1 MLDKV
6 LDRAGSIAIIIAS
19 IVFIGVVVHK
29 YLITEKGTSDL
40 PDKIPIGKKLDL
52 PDINWEGNGHTVVIA
67 LQKGCIYCT
76 ESAPFYRRL
85 NQEISGKQN
94 ISIVAVLPNTVE
106 NSREHLKALEMPFN
120 EVRQSQFESIG
131 VSVTPTLLVADKTGT
146 VISGWIGK
154 LPSEKET
161 EVLQMLTRLSQN
173 N

>member
-19 IVFIGVVVHK
+19 IVFVGVVVHK
-29 YLITEKGTSDL
+29 YLIAEKRASAP

-52 PDINWEGNGHTVVIA
+52 PGINWEGNGHTVVIA

-106 NSREHLKALEMPFN
+106 NSREHLKDLEMPFN
-120 EVRQSQFESIG
+120 EVRQSQFKSIG

-146 VISGWIGK
+146 VISGWVGK

-161 EVLQMLTRLSQN
+161 EVLQVLTRLSQN